1 MDYINERDSSIPSE
15 NKVIGYTDG
24 MAIMS
29 VGDSDA
35 LYYDEIDFAYVTV
48 GEHLV
53 DAQPKPIELL
63 PKEKQKAIKEVVL
76 WGNS

>member
-1 MDYINERDSSIPSE
+1 MDYINERDCAQPSE

-24 MAIMS
+24 MAIMT
-29 VGDSDA
+29 VGNSNK

-63 PKEKQKAIKEVVL
+63 PKQTQKAIKEVVL
-76 WGNS
+76 WASS

>member
-1 MDYINERDSSIPSE
+1 MDYINERDCAQPTE

-24 MAIMS
+24 MAIMT
-29 VGDSDA
+29 VGNNGR
-35 LYYDEIDFAYVTV
+35 LYYDEIDYPFVTI

-63 PKEKQKAIKEVVL
+63 SKEKQKAIKGVVL
-76 WGNS
+76 WENS